1 MVLQWDLSAPSFSS
15 GGGWGGGGRTGT
27 EPRCSS
33 AEQPPQN
40 LLSNCSISG
49 CSLSPSVYILSF
61 GVPQSLKMHAS
72 HLQKAKKGAKC
83 FQCMCVCGVSEP
95 SSQINLFFIQ
105 KVAPNGLCQRQ
116 HFLLNVC
123 WIFLRFMKRADFC
136 RNHTGTTFHKPFEI
150 TSFISF

>member
-1 MVLQWDLSAPSFSS
+1 MVLLQDPAPSAPSFSS

-27 EPRCSS
+27 ELRCSS

-40 LLSNCSISG
+40 LLGNCSISG
-49 CSLSPSVYILSF
+49 CSLSPCSYILYS
-61 GVPQSLKMHAS
+61 GVLQSQKMCAS
-72 HLQKAKKGAKC
+72 QLQKAKKGAKC
-83 FQCMCVCGVSEP
+83 LKCGVSEP

-116 HFLLNVC
+116 RFPSNVC
-123 WIFLRFMKRADFC
+123 WSFLRFTKRADFC
-136 RNHTGTTFHKPFEI
+136 RNHTGTALHKPFEI